1 MNRVIVTAV
10 TVMILAALVGVS
22 VLIQSPGNQVG
33 PSAGG
38 SESKAATPAGAAP
51 LHQLSPD
58 TSRVA
63 LLTVQSDR
71 VDVEITPTEQGPGI
85 FQLELC
91 KLDGSVLA
99 KTEQPHGGK
108 PHRLQ
113 LSAAVDPEH
122 TEEYYLRFR
131 SNPARAP
138 QQASLLRLGDILETV
153 VLGQRELIAGTSSL
167 IHILVRDRRTMQ
179 PVCGAKLAVSVADE
193 GQQATPVELQTDA
206 CGEAAVP
213 LVLPDRAV
221 PSANLMVAVRS
232 NTAWD
237 TVREA
242 VRVRNDLRT
251 LLVTDKPRYQAGQKV
266 YMRGLTLRKSNS
278 SALPGV
284 EVAYEVEDARGNKV
298 FKQVTR
304 TDAYGISSAELVL
317 ADELNAG
324 TWRIRARVAG
334 EVEEKSI
341 TVGRYVLPR
350 FKIGFVSDRAFCL
363 PGGILKAGVQ
373 ADYFFGRPV
382 AGAKVSVRWSTA
394 ALDEPGAREVAGTT
408 DERGHFDFEVDLATD
423 PAAADNRRVV
433 FDVAVSDGVGR
444 SERLR
449 YSVPIVRFPVLV
461 AVVPES
467 SSLVPGVG
475 NKVDVITTYADGA
488 PAACAV
494 TWHNPPDGSP
504 VVVQTDEAGRGTLTF
519 VPVPAQAVELQLTAR
534 DARDRLGAAI
544 VVLKPDDQPQGAGFL
559 VRTDRNL
566 YRAGDTVRVSVHSS
580 VQTGR
585 VYVDLLKDR
594 QTRKSMTLELRD
606 GSASGT
612 FILDRHLAGTVL
624 VSAWVL
630 NEDGA
635 GVRSEGRLILVEPAQ
650 PLRVTAETDRDAYL
664 PGEDAVI
671 RFRVTDGENQ
681 GIQAALGVAV
691 ADEAVAAHQE
701 MRPGLEKVLLYVE
714 QQWPS
719 LHEGNLGLKPEEI
732 LTGSEE
738 NRNRRDAAAR
748 TFLATAKG
756 PAPYDLYVNTFLRD
770 RKTERFQGKLRAE
783 LHKRGAAIA
792 AALKE
797 LSRKELWLGYPK
809 DRVITAGKQQAWP
822 NDEPVQLE
830 DLVDMGLLTPEDVL
844 DTWGHPMR
852 LEGKWSLSRR
862 SYMQV
867 TLYSPGIDGK
877 TGTADDVSVS
887 IRIRGW
893 EIGGFEGLGSGRGF
907 FGSGGGGVED
917 EPRVRQDFPETL
929 YFNPSA
935 ITDAEG
941 NAVLRV
947 PLADSI
953 TTWRMTCLA
962 STRTG
967 ALGSTSA
974 GLRTFQDFFV
984 DVDMP
989 RSLTRTDEVSVPV
1002 IVHNYLRAPQEVR
1015 LTVRQDSWFGLRTSA
1030 EQRVTVGPS
1039 QVQTVLFP
1047 IVAMACGRHEFTV
1060 IARGEK
1066 KSDAVARPV
1075 EVFPDGR
1082 EIAVSASD
1090 RLKGRAGH
1098 TVAIPADALNGS
1110 ARLFVKICPSA
1121 ICQMIDGLD
1130 GLLRMPYG
1138 CFEQTTSVTYPNV
1151 LVLDYMKKTGKA
1163 SPEVRAQAEKF
1174 IGTGYQRLVS
1184 FEVSGG
1190 GFSLYGRPPAS
1201 TFLTAYG
1208 LMEFHD
1214 MSKVYPVDPALIT
1227 RTQNWLAERFEPD
1240 KPADSDSPKER
1251 LRDNAYV
1258 LWALASTGY
1267 EGKQIGQGVKYL
1279 ESHLDAMSDNHMLA
1293 LAANALAAADPK
1305 SPALPTIVARLV
1317 AQQVERDGAVH
1328 WEAGAPTPAGS
1339 TGLAGDIETTAIAVQ
1354 AIVRCRG
1361 DVATCEKAETWL
1373 VRQKDPGG
1381 AWHTTQA
1388 TIQALRAILAA
1399 DSGDR
1404 SDVDAEVDVAVN
1416 GKTCATLRVDASNR
1430 DVVHFLDLKDK
1441 ARQGDNAVQLSLR
1454 GRGSLLY
1461 QVVGRY
1467 HMPWR
1472 EMAGEAP
1479 QPLAVSVAYDRARLA
1494 PDEVVTVTATVTNNQ
1509 PDVARTVMV
1518 ELGLPPGFTLVPDA
1532 LDQAVEDARIEK
1544 YSVTDRQVLVYL
1556 RDIAGHSA
1564 ARIKY
1569 QLVARYPLRVV
1580 APPSVAYP
1588 YYSPTIRGVAAPFRL
1603 TVER

>member
-1 MNRVIVTAV
+1 MGGSMNRVIVVAGTA
-10 TVMILAALVGVS
+10 MIWAAAVGVS
-22 VLIQSPGNQVG
+22 TLIPSPGKQAA

-38 SESKAATPAGAAP
+38 SESKAPTPSDTAP
-51 LHQLSPD
+51 LQQVSLD
-58 TSRVA
+58 TSRMT

-71 VDVEITPTEQGPGI
+71 VEVEITPTEQGPGI

-99 KTEQPHGGK
+99 RTEQPHSGK
-108 PHRLQ
+108 PQRLQ

-131 SNPARAP
+131 SNPARAH
-138 QQASLLRLGDILETV
+138 QQAGLLMLGDILETV
-153 VLGQRELIAGTSSL
+153 VLGQRELIAGTSPL
-167 IHILVRDRRTMQ
+167 IHILVRDRRTLQ
-179 PVCGAKLAVSVADE
+179 PVCGAKLAASLAGE
-193 GQQATPVELQTDA
+193 GPQAAPVEAQTDA
-206 CGEAAVP
+206 GGEAAVQ
-213 LVLPDRAV
+213 LALPDRAI
-221 PSANLMVAVRS
+221 PSAHLMVTARS

-242 VRVRNDLRT
+242 VRVRSDLRT
-251 LLVTDKPRYQAGQKV
+251 LLATDKITYQTGQKV

-278 SALPGV
+278 AALSGV

-298 FKQVTR
+298 FKHVSR
-304 TDAYGISSAELVL
+304 TDAYGITSAEFVL
-317 ADELNAG
+317 GDELNAG
-324 TWRIRARVAG
+324 KWRIRALAAG

-341 TVGRYVLPR
+341 TVDRYVLPR
-350 FKIGFVSDRAFCL
+350 FKVGFTSGRAFCL
-363 PGGILKAGVQ
+363 PGEVLKAGVQ

-382 AGAKVSVRWSTA
+382 AGAKVSVRWATS

-408 DERGHFDFEVDLATD
+408 DERGHFDFEVDLAAD
-423 PAAADNRRVV
+423 PAAADKRRVV
-433 FDVAVSDGVGR
+433 FNVAVSDGAGR
-444 SERLR
+444 SERLFH
-449 YSVPIVRFPVLV
+449 SVPIVRFPVLV

-467 SSLVPGVG
+467 SGLVPGVE
-475 NKVDVITTYADGA
+475 NKVDVITTSADGA

-519 VPVPAQAVELQLTAR
+519 VPAPAQTVELQLTAR
-534 DARDRLGAAI
+534 DASGRQGAAI
-544 VVLKPDDQPQGAGFL
+544 VVLKPDEESKGAGFL

-566 YRAGDTVRVSVHSS
+566 YRAGDTVRVSVHSFA
-580 VQTGR
+580 QTGR
-585 VYVDLLKDR
+585 VHVDLVKDR
-594 QTRKSMTLELRD
+594 QTRKSMMLELRD

-612 FILDRHLAGTVL
+612 IVLDRHMAGTVL

-635 GVRSEGRLILVEPAQ
+635 GVRSERRLILVEPDQ
-650 PLRVTAETDRDAYL
+650 HLRVTAETDRDAYL
-664 PGEDAVI
+664 PGEEAVI
-671 RFRVTDGENQ
+671 RFRVTDRENR
-681 GIQAALGVAV
+681 GAQAALGVTV
-691 ADEAVAAHQE
+691 ADEAVFADEE

-714 QQWPS
+714 QKWPT

-748 TFLATAKG
+748 TFLATANG

-770 RKTERFQGKLRAE
+770 QKMERFKEKLRAE
-783 LHKRGAAIA
+783 LRKRGEKIV
-792 AALKE
+792 AALRE
-797 LSRKELWLGYPK
+797 LSPGYRK
-809 DRVITAGKQQAWP
+809 DRVITAGKQQSWP
-822 NDEPVQLE
+822 KDKPAQLE
-830 DLVDMGLLTPEDVL
+830 DLVNMGLLTPEDLL

-852 LEGKWSLSRR
+852 MEGKVTSSGRTY
-862 SYMQV
+862 SEI

-877 TGTADDVSVS
+877 TGTADDVSAS
-887 IRIRGW
+887 LRIW
-893 EIGGFEGLGSGRGF
+893 GFEGRGSGRGGF
-907 FGSGGGGVED
+907 FGSGGETEA
-917 EPRVRQDFPETL
+917 EPRVRRNFPETL

-953 TTWRMTCLA
+953 TTWRMTCLT
-962 STRTG
+962 STQTG

-974 GLRTFQDFFV
+974 GLRTFQNFFV

-989 RSLTRTDEVSVPV
+989 RSLTRTDEISVPV
-1002 IVHNYLRAPQEVR
+1002 VVHNYLGVPQEVR
-1015 LTVRQDSWFGLRTSA
+1015 LTVRQDAWFGLRASV

-1047 IVAMACGRHEFTV
+1047 IVARACGRHEFTV

-1082 EIAVSASD
+1082 EVAVSVSD
-1090 RLKGRAGH
+1090 RLKSRAGH
-1098 TVAIPADALNGS
+1098 TVAIPAGAIEGS

-1121 ICQMIDGLD
+1121 VGQTVDGLD
-1130 GLLRMPYG
+1130 GLLRMPSG

-1163 SPEVRAQAEKF
+1163 SPEVRAKAEKL
-1174 IGTGYQRLVS
+1174 IGAGYQGLVS

-1201 TFLTAYG
+1201 VFLTAYG

-1214 MSKVYPVDPALIT
+1214 MSKVHPVDPALIT
-1227 RTQNWLAERFEPD
+1227 RTQKWLAERFEPD
-1240 KPADSDSPKER
+1240 KPADSDSPKGR
-1251 LRDNAYV
+1251 LRDNAYI

-1267 EGKQIGQGVKYL
+1267 EGKQIVQGVKYL
-1279 ESHLDAMSDNHMLA
+1279 ESHLDAISDNHMLA
-1293 LAANALAAADPK
+1293 LAANALVAADPK
-1305 SPALPTIVARLV
+1305 SSVLPDIVTRLV
-1317 AQQVERDGAVH
+1317 AQRVERDGAAC
-1328 WEAGAPTPAGS
+1328 WEAGALTPVGS
-1339 TGLAGDIETTAIAVQ
+1339 TGLAGDIEATALAVQ
-1354 AIVRCRG
+1354 ALVRCRG
-1361 DVATCEKAETWL
+1361 DVAACEQAETWL
-1373 VRQKDPGG
+1373 VRQKDPNG

-1388 TIQALRAILAA
+1388 TVQALRALLAA
-1399 DSGDR
+1399 DAGNR
-1404 SDVDAEVDVAVN
+1404 PDVDAEVGVAVN
-1416 GKTCATLRVDASNR
+1416 GKTCATLKLDASNR
-1430 DVVHFLDLKDK
+1430 DVVHLLDLKDQ
-1441 ARQGDNAVQLSLR
+1441 ARQGDNAVELSLR

-1467 HMPWR
+1467 HMPWS
-1472 EMAGEAP
+1472 EIAAEAP
-1479 QPLAVSVAYDRARLA
+1479 QPLAISVAYDRARLA
-1494 PDEVVTVTATVTNNQ
+1494 PDEVVTVKATVSNNQ
-1509 PDVARTVMV
+1509 ADVARTVMV
-1518 ELGLPPGFTLVPDA
+1518 ELGLPPGLILVPDA
-1532 LDQAVEDARIEK
+1532 LDEAVEGGKIEK

-1564 ARIKY
+1564 TTIRY
-1569 QLVARYPLRVV
+1569 QLMARHPLRVV